1 MTAGYEEL
9 LLAVEDGVATI
20 TLSRPERLNALGA
33 RLTAEL
39 RAAVAAVEADPAVR
53 ALVITG
59 AGPRAFCTGAD
70 LKERAALDAAGRWA
84 HNRALNDCN
93 NAIARLQIATI
104 AAVNGLALGGGC
116 ELALACDLRLAAEG
130 AVFGLPEVGLG
141 VIPGAGGTQRL
152 PRLIGPARAKELIL
166 TARRID
172 AATALDW
179 GLVNQVTTAEGLL
192 PAARALAAEIAR
204 QSPRAVAYAKAAIDT
219 GLECSLEQGLRYET
233 VAIGAALASEDYQIG
248 LEAFAKKETPV
259 FPPLT
264 TRRVV

>member
-1 MTAGYEEL
+1 MAQQYEQLQLVIDER
-9 LLAVEDGVATI
+9 VATL

-33 RLTAEL
+33 QLTAEL
-39 RAAVAAVEADPAVR
+39 RAAIEAVEAHGDVR

-93 NAIARLQIATI
+93 STIARLQIPSI

-116 ELALACDLRLAAEG
+116 ELAAACDFRIAAEG

-141 VIPGAGGTQRL
+141 IIPGSGGTQRL

-172 AATALDW
+172 AATALAW
-179 GLVNQVTTAEGLL
+179 GLVSLVTPADALL
-192 PAARALAAEIAR
+192 AAAHELALAIAR
-204 QSPRAVAYAKAAIDT
+204 QSPLAVAYAKAAIDV

-233 VAIGAALASEDYQIG
+233 AASRATLGGDDYQVG
-248 LEAFAKKETPV
+248 LDAFARKEVPN
-259 FPPLT
+259 FPPLKG
-264 TRRVV
+264 RRIV